1 MSQTTVRLIATFLLI
16 LGTGVAGYILF
27 QIPPYQSSGSLDFFA
42 VGLFFF
48 GLLVGLTG
56 ACSLLT
62 LTLHQRWPA
71 LAGLHPTANRP
82 IIQSNPTVS
91 LRQGFLISISL
102 CAILLFSMLQIL
114 DSIFVFVVFL
124 LAGLIETYFQSLGR

>member
-1 MSQTTVRLIATFLLI
+1 MSQTTVRLIATLLLLI
-16 LGTGVAGYILF
+16 GAGIAGYILF
-27 QIPPYQSSGSLDFFA
+27 QIPPYQSSGTLDVFA

-56 ACSLLT
+56 ICTLLT

-71 LAGLHPTANRP
+71 LAGVHPTANRP
-82 IIQSNPTVS
+82 IVQPNPNVS
-91 LRQGFLISISL
+91 LRQGFLASISL

-114 DSIFVFVVFL
+114 DSIFVFVVL
-124 LAGLIETYFQSLGR
+124 LLSGLIETYFQSLGR